1 MNYTDEQLNNI
12 IESQLCLE
20 IIEIQ
25 QILKTELSK
34 EKINILKK
42 RITSEVYLWYR

>member
-1 MNYTDEQLNNI
+1 MNFTDEQLNHI
-12 IESQLCLE
+12 IDAQLNLE

-25 QILKTELSK
+25 KLLNKKLNTIEKEL
-34 EKINILKK
+34 LKK